1 MYNKTIIMK
10 KLFIL
15 IIAITLTSCVVS
27 TKVFDA
33 TVSDLQDKIDSKLPR
48 YEFELKDQVIRQ
60 AIDELQKDCCKT
72 KKDTIINGK
81 CKM

>member
-1 MYNKTIIMK
+1 MKNIFLITI
-10 KLFIL
+10 L
-15 IIAITLTSCVVS
+15 LTFSSCMVS

-48 YEFELKDQVIRQ
+48 YEFELKDQSIRQ
-60 AIDELQKDCCKT
+60 AIDNLQKDCCKL
-72 KKDTIINGK
+72 KNDTINGK

>member
-48 YEFELKDQVIRQ
+48 YEFELKDQSIRR
-60 AIDELQKDCCKT
+60 AIDNLQKDCCKL
-72 KKDTIINGK
+72 KNDTINGK

>member
-10 KLFIL
+10 QITL
-15 IIAITLTSCVVS
+15 IIILLTLNSCVVS

-48 YEFELKDQVIRQ
+48 YEFELKDQSLRR
-60 AIDELQKDCCKT
+60 AINNLQKDCCKVKT
-72 KKDTIINGK
+72 DTINGK

>member
-1 MYNKTIIMK
+1 MKNIFLITI
-10 KLFIL
+10 L
-15 IIAITLTSCVVS
+15 LTFSSCMVS

-33 TVSDLQDKIDSKLPR
+33 AVLDLQNQIDSKLPR
-48 YEFELKDQVIRQ
+48 YEFELKDRGIRE
-60 AIDELQKDCCKT
+60 AIDGLQKDCCKV

>member
-48 YEFELKDQVIRQ
+48 YEFELKDQSIRQ
-60 AIDELQKDCCKT
+60 AIDNLQKDCCKL
-72 KKDTIINGK
+72 KNDTINGK